1 MSSDRDPDYSIR
13 RILRQRQK
21 KKSDSNENGIIDLD
35 KNKRKTKKKG
45 SLYTKNNAYDEYGN
59 IRFNGVD
66 ICDCMNEECDG
77 CWYVCRCCGSTKC
90 GPQCRSNRK
99 FFYEG
104 IIYDGKDLSLTNKF
118 VTK

>member
-13 RILRQRQK
+13 RKLRQRQK
-21 KKSDSNENGIIDLD
+21 KKNDSIENGILDLD

-45 SLYTKNNAYDEYGN
+45 TIYGKSSAYDEYGN
-59 IRFNGVD
+59 IRFNGLD

-77 CWYVCRCCGSTKC
+77 CWYGCRCCGSTKC

-104 IIYDGKDLSLTNKF
+104 IIYDGKDLSITNKF